1 MLKVHCTVQPLQ
13 HVQNAATRFI
23 FNLSRKELGT
33 RRLIKLHASAA
44 VVEKEQGVKEV
55 FRFEARLADSGLE
68 LLWTPPRS
76 DKRTLM
82 SRNQRIND
90 VHFSAFTQSGDVK
103 STQNHDGTQKS
114 EIKNFSN
121 LTCMIIRQ
129 KSSVLSSPIYTSDA
143 KDIRL

>member
-44 VVEKEQGVKEV
+44 VVEKEQEVKEV

-68 LLWTPPRS
+68 LLGTPPG
-76 DKRTLM
+76 L
-82 SRNQRIND
+82 
-90 VHFSAFTQSGDVK
+90 A
-103 STQNHDGTQKS
+103 GT
-114 EIKNFSN
+114 
-121 LTCMIIRQ
+121 R
-129 KSSVLSSPIYTSDA
+129 
-143 KDIRL
+143 